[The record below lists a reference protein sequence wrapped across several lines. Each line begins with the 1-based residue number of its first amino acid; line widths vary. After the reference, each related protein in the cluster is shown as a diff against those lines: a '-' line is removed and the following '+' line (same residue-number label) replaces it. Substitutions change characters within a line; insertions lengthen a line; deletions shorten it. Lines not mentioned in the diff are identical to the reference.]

1 RLDDRS
7 RQHEEN
13 SKGRDVEVDAH
24 RAGNAGSILNL
35 FGIANLYRHYESL
48 LIGSIEGRDATGTD
62 LRRSRFDDGLDVL
75 RVVIHSLDYD
85 KVFYATADEQ
95 FSFGLETKI
104 PGSKVDVIILGI
116 V

>member
-1 RLDDRS
+1 M
-7 RQHEEN
+7 
-13 SKGRDVEVDAH
+13 GRYVAVSAN
-24 RAGNAGSILNL
+24 RAGNPGSIRKL
-35 FGIANLYRHYESL
+35 FGISNLYRHYKSL

-62 LRRSRFDDGLDVL
+62 LRRSQFDDGLDVL
-75 RVVIHSLDYD
+75 RVVVNSLDYD